1 MFTPHLQTELSHF
14 RHSQFLIAE
23 SIMTPDQVAMFLRSI
38 VERIDCSR
46 HPSKML
52 VAAELKHVL
61 GALDNDARMDTERK
75 QELEKK
81 NKEMLDKMQDDL
93 DRKFEDVV
101 KKGVSGDDVT
111 KAVGKLEKDLDD
123 IQRRTQIR

>member
-1 MFTPHLQTELSHF
+1 
-14 RHSQFLIAE
+14 
-23 SIMTPDQVAMFLRSI
+23 
-38 VERIDCSR
+38 
-46 HPSKML
+46 ML